1 MENIPNEFYRV
12 SVKAL
17 ILNESRDKFALSLE
31 ANDYWELPGGG
42 LYFEEKYD
50 ECLRRE
56 VKQET
61 GLDII
66 WIDSN
71 PSYFWAGPH
80 TSGYYAVNII
90 FEVTVKDLNITTSD
104 ECKEIRFVSP
114 EEVENMLTYANVK
127 ELARVF
133 DKTRH
138 QK

>member
-17 ILNESRDKFALSLE
+17 ILNESRDKFALTLE

-42 LYFEEKYD
+42 LDFVENHD

-56 VKQET
+56 VTEET
-61 GLDII
+61 GLEIT
-66 WIDSN
+66 WIDPN
-71 PSYFWAGPH
+71 PSYFWAGPN
-80 TSGYYAVNII
+80 TNGYKAVNII
-90 FEVTVKDLNITTSD
+90 FEVTVKNLDFTPSD
-104 ECKEIRFVSP
+104 ECKDIRFVSP
-114 EEVENMLTYANVK
+114 EEVKNMLTYANVK

-133 DKTRH
+133 DKSRH